1 MTVWV
6 DFVITTMILEMQKFF
21 KEKATNTQ
29 ELLRQHAQL
38 QGDADKKDEE
48 LSQLRMARQGLQSQ
62 LEAIQAT
69 SEAAASTP
77 LPRYAFLWSP
87 GLLLDAQECHY
98 LPGWQAARA
107 ADVVDHISHAM
118 SWLIFL
124 LIRQISIQQ
133 SGMCLPCCCAV
144 HL

>member
-77 LPRYAFLWSP
+77 LPRYAFCGHLGFSLMLKSAIICLAGRQQEPLMLWIISP
-87 GLLLDAQECHY
+87 M
-98 LPGWQAARA
+98 P
-107 ADVVDHISHAM
+107 
-118 SWLIFL
+118 
-124 LIRQISIQQ
+124 
-133 SGMCLPCCCAV
+133 
-144 HL
+144 

>member
-6 DFVITTMILEMQKFF
+6 DFVMTTMILGVQKFF

-69 SEAAASTP
+69 SEAAASAP
-77 LPRYAFLWSP
+77 LPRYASCGAP
-87 GLLLDAQECHY
+87 GLLLDAQECHCS
-98 LPGWQAARA
+98 PGWQAARA
-107 ADVVDHISHAM
+107 ADIVDHITPCHELAD
-118 SWLIFL
+118 
-124 LIRQISIQQ
+124 
-133 SGMCLPCCCAV
+133 LPID
-144 HL
+144 